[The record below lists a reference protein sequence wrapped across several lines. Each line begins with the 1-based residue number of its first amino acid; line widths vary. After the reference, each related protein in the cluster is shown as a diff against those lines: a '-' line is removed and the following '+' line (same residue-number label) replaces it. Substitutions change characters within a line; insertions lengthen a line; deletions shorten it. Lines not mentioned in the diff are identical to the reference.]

1 MKTKHRKASQHK
13 RRWQKD
19 FGVLQRVMNRLEPFT
34 EEELARLF
42 LPIRMSFDALRNGTG
57 TKQDFLDVVA
67 ACNSASLRGADVDPL
82 CQQTAVTGLEAL
94 RRMWERHKRIG
105 QWGFDGPGLADV
117 ELAIELHE
125 QLVRLSTPLELQQT
139 MSRVIAARD
148 AAELKS

>member
-13 RRWQKD
+13 QRWQKD
-19 FGVLQRVMNRLEPFT
+19 YGVLARVMRRLVPFT
-34 EEELARLF
+34 EAELAQLL

-57 TKQDFLDVVA
+57 TEQDFLDVVA
-67 ACNSASLRGADVDPL
+67 ACNSASMRGAEVDPL
-82 CQQTAVTGLEAL
+82 CQQTAVVGLEAL

-105 QWGFDGPGLADV
+105 KWGFDGPGLADV

-125 QLVRLSTPLELQQT
+125 QLVRLSTPLELQRS

-148 AAELKS
+148 ALELVS